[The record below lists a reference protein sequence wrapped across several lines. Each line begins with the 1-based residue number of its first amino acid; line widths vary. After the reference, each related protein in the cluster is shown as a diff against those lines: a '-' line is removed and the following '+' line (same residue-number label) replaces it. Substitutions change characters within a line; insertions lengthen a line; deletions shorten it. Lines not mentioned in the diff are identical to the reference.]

1 MYKVKWVATRPN
13 SSAEFYY
20 FADSMAEYNE
30 VSQEARNLLGDL
42 ITNYSVYKPDNGL
55 TVEVSISFV
64 DIDAWKKYVNYLLSQ
79 KRDILM
85 ARNTYFEANNHTLR
99 MITYVDNVVETDR
112 IVDTS
117 IDTSSTY
124 NTYGEPKEE

>member
-1 MYKVKWVATRPN
+1 MYRVRWIANRPN
-13 SSAEFYY
+13 TDAEFYY
-20 FADSMAEYNE
+20 FADSMSEYNE
-30 VSQEARNLLGDL
+30 VANEARTLLGEL
-42 ITNYSVYKPDNGL
+42 ITNYSAVRSPNNL
-55 TVEVSISFV
+55 SVEVTIDFV
-64 DIDAWKKYVNYLLSQ
+64 DNDAWKKYVNYLLAQ

-99 MITYVDNVVETDR
+99 MITANDAVVESDR

-117 IDTSSTY
+117 IDTTSTY